1 MGTKRRENGGDGR
14 EPRRITPAHGS
25 RKDMVTP
32 STNTAEQKRLDEAR
46 AETDR
51 AFDAANQQA
60 NATARQVDSAWEQM
74 RADAKA
80 RGAEL
85 KAKAKRRSD
94 QFDADVAA
102 SDADWAEADAYA
114 ALDYADWAVGNARL
128 AILDAIDARA
138 YADERASALV

>member
-1 MGTKRRENGGDGR
+1 MDFSAQLDDLEQRVQHVKAAATAAATENHAQ
-14 EPRRITPAHGS
+14 I
-25 RKDMVTP
+25 
-32 STNTAEQKRLDEAR
+32 QKRLDEAR

-102 SDADWAEADAYA
+102 SDAEWAEADAYA